1 MSSWN
6 SKLDDVYV
14 LYNYCKIKALIEDES
29 LSTFF
34 AQLKNLK
41 YQIWIVLGL
50 FSCFIVSSFK
60 NTKSSKYY
68 ISYKALVKS

>member
-1 MSSWN
+1 MSFWN

-14 LYNYCKIKALIEDES
+14 LYNYGKIKALIEDES

-34 AQLKNLK
+34 EQLKNLK
-41 YQIWIVLGL
+41 YQIWTVFVL

-68 ISYKALVKS
+68 ISYKTLVKS